1 MPAIEISFN
10 QIKFDQKIQSYCCNP
25 KFKCPNYR
33 HSWACPPEAPYLE
46 EKVAGFKKFYLI
58 YTKLDLEEYVKHVWV
73 KKPKKEREKII
84 TAFYS
89 KDSIRDEL
97 EKEILHFLNE
107 YQNSYQEKLVLWD
120 GFCRICYK
128 ENKKCTYDNGKP
140 CRYPDRI
147 RYSIEAVGI
156 NVDQTAKNIGI
167 NLEWPPTSYA
177 YRFGLVCFK

>member
-1 MPAIEISFN
+1 MPAIEITFN
-10 QIKFDQKIQSYCCNP
+10 QIKFDPQVQSYCCNP

-46 EKVAGFKKFYLI
+46 EKVATFKKFFLI
-58 YTKLDLEEYVKHVWV
+58 YVKFDLNEYVKQVKA

-84 TAFYS
+84 NSFYR
-89 KDSIRDEL
+89 KDLLRDAL
-97 EKEILHFLNE
+97 EKEILNFLDN
-107 YQNSYQEKLVLWD
+107 YQNNYRDRLVLWD

-128 ENKKCTYDNGKP
+128 ENKKCTYDSGKP

-156 NVDQTAKNIGI
+156 NVDQTVKNVGI
-167 NLEWPPTSYA
+167 NLEWPPTNYG
-177 YRFGLVCFK
+177 YRFALVCFK